1 MKTPRPAAAAAPRFP
16 VLHGRISADG
26 TATLDGRAVEADA
39 GDPKRALLA
48 AAAAVAGLYGH
59 PVRLHLTETAGRPR
73 HLVVSPDGPVDPEST
88 RQRSRR
94 TRRGH
99 PDPVVPPAGGESRP
113 ERPRRV
119 DWDPGDLDGLPD
131 PDPPDRS
138 RRRLAD
144 HDPGADRMSTHPTT
158 TGPVCTPR
166 TPPPTTTA
174 RPVTDP
180 VQPSADEDPR
190 PVAPAARPIP
200 VVTTDQARPL
210 SPAAPAPAPAAAPGR
225 GLDAGDL
232 LLVRLSPADRPATW
246 GWRGRVAAATGGRL
260 HVRPGHAE
268 LRHRD
273 RLEAVRRPL
282 VGPRTIVVINPK
294 GGAGKTPAA
303 LMIAATLGAHRGSTL
318 AWDNNET
325 RGTLGLRALAHPDT
339 NRTVWDLLAD
349 VDHFQTMKA
358 RIGDLA
364 AYTRPQGEARFDV
377 LASDGDPARMAQVDA
392 VEFRR
397 IREVLARFYGVIV
410 IDTGNNVRASNWQAA
425 VDAADALVL
434 VSSYQADTAET
445 AGWVLDHLRST
456 GRARLADRAVTVLSA
471 ARPAVDATVRRE
483 LLEHYA
489 RVTRAVVEIPYDPV
503 IATGQELDLYALHRS
518 TREAWLAAT
527 AAVVDGLSTPPHG
540 ARDA

>member
-1 MKTPRPAAAAAPRFP
+1 VRTPRPAAAVAAAPRFP
-16 VLHGRISADG
+16 VLRGRISADG
-26 TATLDGRAVEADA
+26 TATLDGRTVEGDA
-39 GDPKRALLA
+39 RDPERALLA
-48 AAAAVAGLYGH
+48 AAAATAGLYGH
-59 PVRLHLTETAGRPR
+59 PVRLHLTEAAGRPR
-73 HLVVSPDGPVDPEST
+73 RLVVSPAGPVYPEST
-88 RQRSRR
+88 RQRSRH
-94 TRRGH
+94 TRRDH
-99 PDPVVPPAGGESRP
+99 PDPVVPPAGGEPRP

-119 DWDPGDLDGLPD
+119 DRDPGDLDRLPH
-131 PDPPDRS
+131 PDPPDR

-144 HDPGADRMSTHPTT
+144 RDPGAARMSTHPVTT
-158 TGPVCTPR
+158 SPVRTPR

-174 RPVTDP
+174 TPATDP
-180 VQPSADEDPR
+180 VQPSAVTDP
-190 PVAPAARPIP
+190 ARPDAP
-200 VVTTDQARPL
+200 VTPP
-210 SPAAPAPAPAAAPGR
+210 PATRPGR
-225 GLDAGDL
+225 GLDVEDL
-232 LLVRLSPADRPATW
+232 LPARLSPAGRPAAW

-260 HVRPGHAE
+260 RVRPGHAE

-273 RLEAVRRPL
+273 RLAAVHRPL
-282 VGPRTIVVINPK
+282 VGARTVVVINPK

-303 LMIAATLGAHRGSTL
+303 LLLAATLGAHRGSAL

-325 RGTLGLRALAHPDT
+325 RGTLGLRALAHPDA

-349 VDHFQTMKA
+349 VDHFQTVKA

-425 VDAADALVL
+425 VDAADALVV
-434 VSSYQADTAET
+434 VSTYQADTAEG

-456 GRARLADRAVTVLSA
+456 GRGQLADQAVTVLSA
-471 ARPAVDATVRRE
+471 ARPATHPPVRRE
-483 LLEHYA
+483 LIEHYA

-503 IATGQELDLYALHRS
+503 IATGQELDLFALHRR

-527 AAVVDGLSTPPHG
+527 AAVLDGLSPTPETR
-540 ARDA
+540 RDA

>member
-1 MKTPRPAAAAAPRFP
+1 VRTPRPAAAPRFP
-16 VLHGRISADG
+16 VLRGRISADG
-26 TATLDGRAVEADA
+26 TATLDGRTVATDTR
-39 GDPKRALLA
+39 DPERALLA
-48 AAAAVAGLYGH
+48 AAAATAGLYGH
-59 PVRLHLTETAGRPR
+59 LVRLHLTETAGRPR
-73 HLVVSPDGPVDPEST
+73 RLVVSPDGPAYPEST
-88 RQRSRR
+88 RPRR
-94 TRRGH
+94 RRPRRDH
-99 PDPVVPPAGGESRP
+99 PDPGLPPGGGDP
-113 ERPRRV
+113 DPPRPRGV
-119 DWDPGDLDGLPD
+119 DRDPADLHRLSH
-131 PDPPDRS
+131 PDPPDR

-144 HDPGADRMSTHPTT
+144 RDPGADRMSTHPDTT
-158 TGPVCTPR
+158 TPVRTPR

-174 RPVTDP
+174 TPATDP

-190 PVAPAARPIP
+190 PVAPATPPPAARPE
-200 VVTTDQARPL
+200 
-210 SPAAPAPAPAAAPGR
+210 R
-225 GLDAGDL
+225 GLDVNHL
-232 LLVRLSPADRPATW
+232 LPARLSPAGRMASW

-260 HVRPGHAE
+260 RIRPGLAE

-282 VGPRTIVVINPK
+282 VGARTVVVVNPK

-303 LMIAATLGAHRGSTL
+303 LLLAATLGAHRGSAL

-325 RGTLGLRALAHPDT
+325 RGTLGLRALAHPDA

-349 VDHFQTMKA
+349 VDHFQTVKA

-392 VEFRR
+392 AGFRR

-425 VDAADALVL
+425 VDAADALVV
-434 VSSYQADTAET
+434 VSTYQADTAET

-456 GRARLADRAVTVLSA
+456 GRARLADQAVTVLTA
-471 ARPAVDATVRRE
+471 ARPAVDPAVRRE
-483 LLEHYA
+483 LVTHYA
-489 RVTRAVVEIPYDPV
+489 RTTRAVVEIPYDPV
-503 IATGQELDLYALHRS
+503 IAIGQELDLYALHRR

-527 AAVVDGLSTPPHG
+527 AAVADGLSTPPQG

>member
-1 MKTPRPAAAAAPRFP
+1 MKFPRPAAAAAAAPRFP
-16 VLHGRISADG
+16 VLRGRISADG
-26 TATLDGRAVEADA
+26 TATLDGRTVATDTR
-39 GDPKRALLA
+39 DPRRALLA
-48 AAAAVAGLYGH
+48 AAAATAGLYGH
-59 PVRLHLTETAGRPR
+59 PVRLHLTETVGRPR
-73 HLVVSPDGPVDPEST
+73 HLVVSPDGPAYPEST
-88 RQRSRR
+88 RKRSRR

-99 PDPVVPPAGGESRP
+99 PDPAVPPAGGEPRP

-119 DWDPGDLDGLPD
+119 GRDPGDLDRLPD
-131 PDPPDRS
+131 PDPPDR
-138 RRRLAD
+138 RYLAD
-144 HDPGADRMSTHPTT
+144 TDPGANRMSTHRTT
-158 TGPVCTPR
+158 TSPVRTPR
-166 TPPPTTTA
+166 TPAPTTTA

-180 VQPSADEDPR
+180 VQPSADEDTR

-200 VVTTDQARPL
+200 VGTTDQARPL

-232 LLVRLSPADRPATW
+232 LPVRLSPAGRPAAW
-246 GWRGRVAAATGGRL
+246 GWRGRVAAVTGGRL
-260 HVRPGHAE
+260 RVRPGLAE

-282 VGPRTIVVINPK
+282 VGARTVVVVNPK

-303 LMIAATLGAHRGSTL
+303 LLLAATLGAHRGSAL

-325 RGTLGLRALAHPDT
+325 RGTLGLRALAHPDA

-349 VDHFQTMKA
+349 VDHFQTVKA

-425 VDAADALVL
+425 VDAADALVV
-434 VSSYQADTAET
+434 VSTYQADTAEG

-456 GRARLADRAVTVLSA
+456 GRGRLADQAVTVLSA
-471 ARPAVDATVRRE
+471 ARPATHPPVRRE
-483 LLEHYA
+483 LIEHYA

-503 IATGQELDLYALHRS
+503 IATGQELDLFALHRR

-527 AAVVDGLSTPPHG
+527 AAVLDGLSPTPGDRP
-540 ARDA
+540 